1 LANGIERMRG
11 QQERT
16 GPLFS
21 YVSTEERIPKSHPL
35 RQVRRL
41 ADQALDRLNPTF
53 CRLYPEGGRP
63 SIPPEQLLLA
73 LLLQA
78 IYGIRSE
85 RMLTEQLDYNLL
97 FRWFVGLN
105 PDDPIWHPTTFT
117 KNRDRLLNE
126 ELMARFLELLLA
138 SPEVKPLLSS
148 EHFSVDGTL
157 LRAWASHSSL
167 ERIDGGDDEPPPPSG
182 GNGFGAG
189 PAKGKKRA
197 KGDFR
202 GLLLSNQTHRSSS
215 DGEARLFRKSGGTG
229 AFLSYLG
236 HCLMENR
243 HGLVVASEV
252 TPADGYGERA
262 AAVRMARSLS
272 GAHQKTL
279 GADKGYDTRDF
290 VADLRIS
297 GITPHVAQNIQP
309 RRGSAIDGRTV
320 RHAGYD
326 QSINARRRIEQVF
339 GWIKQAAGLRQL
351 KARGRSR
358 VGAVFRLHVV
368 AYNLIR
374 LANLLSPREVLA

>member
-1 LANGIERMRG
+1 MRG

-21 YVSTEERIPKSHPL
+21 YISTEDRIPSSHPL

-53 CRLYPEGGRP
+53 CKLYPEGGRP

-85 RMLTEQLDYNLL
+85 RMLIEQLDDNLL

-105 PDDPIWHPTTFT
+105 PDDPVWHPTTFT

-126 ELMARFLELLLA
+126 ELMAKFLELLLA
-138 SPEVKPLLSS
+138 APEVKPLLSS

-167 ERIDGGDDEPPPPSG
+167 ERIDGLDDGPPPPSA
-182 GNGFGAG
+182 GNGFGGG
-189 PAKGKKRA
+189 PTPGQKRA

-202 GLLLSNQTHRSSS
+202 GLLLSNTTHRSTS
-215 DGEARLFRKSGGTG
+215 DGEARLFKKAPGVG
-229 AFLSYLG
+229 AFLSFMG
-236 HCLMENR
+236 HCVMENR
-243 HGLVVASEV
+243 NGLVVASEV
-252 TPADGYGERA
+252 TEATGRAEREA
-262 AAVRMARSLS
+262 ALRMARSLR
-272 GAHQKTL
+272 GAHQKTV
-279 GADKGYDTRDF
+279 GADKGYDTREF
-290 VADLRIS
+290 VAGLRIK
-297 GITPHVAQNIQP
+297 GITPHVAQNLT
-309 RRGSAIDGRTV
+309 RRGGSAIDARTA
-320 RHAGYD
+320 RHNGYA
-326 QSINARRRIEQVF
+326 QSINSRKRIEQVF
-339 GWIKQAAGLRQL
+339 GWIKQSAGLRQL
-351 KARGRSR
+351 KARGRTK

-374 LANLLSPREVLA
+374 ITNLLRKQEVMA

>member
-1 LANGIERMRG
+1 MRG

-21 YVSTEERIPKSHPL
+21 YISTEDRIPSSHPL

-53 CRLYPEGGRP
+53 CKLYPEGGRP

-85 RMLTEQLDYNLL
+85 RMLIEQLDYNLL

-105 PDDPIWHPTTFT
+105 PDDPVWHPTTFT

-126 ELMARFLELLLA
+126 ELMAKFLELLLA
-138 SPEVKPLLSS
+138 APEVKPLLSS

-167 ERIDGGDDEPPPPSG
+167 ERIDGLDDGPPPPSAS
-182 GNGFGAG
+182 NGFGGG
-189 PAKGKKRA
+189 PTTGQKRA

-202 GLLLSNQTHRSSS
+202 GLLLSNTTHRSTS
-215 DGEARLFRKSGGTG
+215 DGEARLFKKAPGVG
-229 AFLSYLG
+229 AFLSFMG
-236 HCLMENR
+236 HCVMENR
-243 HGLVVASEV
+243 NGLVVASEV
-252 TPADGYGERA
+252 TEATGRAEREA
-262 AAVRMARSLS
+262 ALRMARSLR
-272 GAHQKTL
+272 GAHQKTV
-279 GADKGYDTRDF
+279 GADKGYDTREF
-290 VADLRIS
+290 VAGLRIK
-297 GITPHVAQNIQP
+297 GITPHVAQNLT
-309 RRGSAIDGRTV
+309 RRGGSAIDARTA
-320 RHAGYD
+320 RHNGYA
-326 QSINARRRIEQVF
+326 QSINSRKRIEQVF
-339 GWIKQAAGLRQL
+339 GWIKQSAGLRQL
-351 KARGRSR
+351 KARGRTK

-374 LANLLSPREVLA
+374 ITNLLRKQEVMA

>member
-1 LANGIERMRG
+1 MHC

-16 GPLFS
+16 GPLLS
-21 YVSTEERIPKSHPL
+21 YISTEDRIPKAHPL

-41 ADQALDRLNPTF
+41 ADQALNRLNPTF

-85 RMLTEQLDYNLL
+85 RMLIEQLDYNLL

-105 PDDPIWHPTTFT
+105 PDDPVWHPSTFT

-126 ELMARFLELLLA
+126 ELMARFLELLMA
-138 SPEVKPLLSS
+138 APEVKPLLSS

-182 GNGFGAG
+182 GNGFDSG

-215 DGEARLFRKSGGTG
+215 DVEARLFRKSGGTG

-262 AAVRMARSLS
+262 AAVRMAHSLP

-290 VADLRIS
+290 VADLRIL
-297 GITPHVAQNIQP
+297 GITPHVAQNIQA
-309 RRGSAIDGRTV
+309 RRHSAIDGRTV
-320 RHAGYD
+320 RHAGYG
-326 QSINARRRIEQVF
+326 QSINARKRIEQVF

-368 AYNLIR
+368 ACNLIR
-374 LANLLSPREVLA
+374 LANLLSPRAALA

>member
-1 LANGIERMRG
+1 MRG
-11 QQERT
+11 QQERS

-21 YVSTEERIPKSHPL
+21 YVSTEERIPKVHPL

-53 CRLYPEGGRP
+53 CKLYPEGGRP

-85 RMLTEQLDYNLL
+85 RMLIEQLDYNLL

-105 PDDPIWHPTTFT
+105 PDDPVWHPTSFT

-167 ERIDGGDDEPPPPSG
+167 ERIDGIDDDPPPPSG
-182 GNGFGAG
+182 GNGFGSTS
-189 PAKGKKRA
+189 AKGRKRA

-215 DGEARLFRKSGGTG
+215 DGEARLFRKSNSTG
-229 AFLSYLG
+229 AYLSYLG

-262 AAVRMARSLS
+262 AAVRMARSLP
-272 GAHQKTL
+272 GAHRKTL
-279 GADKGYDTRDF
+279 AADKGYDTRDF
-290 VADLRIS
+290 VTDVRFA
-297 GITPHVAQNIQP
+297 GITPHVAQNIQA
-309 RRGSAIDGRTV
+309 RRRSAIDGRTA
-320 RHAGYD
+320 RHQGYGK
-326 QSINARRRIEQVF
+326 SINARKRIEQVF

-351 KARGRSR
+351 KIRGRSR

-374 LANLLSPREVLA
+374 LANLLRPREVLA

>member
-1 LANGIERMRG
+1 
-11 QQERT
+11 
-16 GPLFS
+16 
-21 YVSTEERIPKSHPL
+21 VSTEERIPKSHPL

>member
-1 LANGIERMRG
+1 MRG

-21 YVSTEERIPKSHPL
+21 YISTEDRIPATHPL

-41 ADQALDRLNPTF
+41 SDQALDRLNPTF
-53 CRLYPEGGRP
+53 CKLYPEAGRP

-85 RMLTEQLDYNLL
+85 RMLIEQLDYNLL

-105 PDDPIWHPTTFT
+105 PDDPVWHPTTFT

-126 ELMARFLELLLA
+126 ELMAKFLELLLA
-138 SPEVKPLLSS
+138 APEVKPLLSS

-167 ERIDGGDDEPPPPSG
+167 ERIDGLDDNPPPPSG
-182 GNGFGAG
+182 GMGFGA
-189 PAKGKKRA
+189 PAAAGKKRA

-215 DGEARLFRKSGGTG
+215 DGEARLFKKAPGVG
-229 AFLSYLG
+229 AFLSFMG
-236 HCLMENR
+236 HCVMENR
-243 HGLVVASEV
+243 NGLVVASEV
-252 TPADGYGERA
+252 TQASGTAERDSA
-262 AAVRMARSLS
+262 LRMARSLS

-297 GITPHVAQNIQP
+297 GITPHVAQNIQT
-309 RRGSAIDGRTV
+309 RRSSAIDGRTV
-320 RHAGYD
+320 RHEGYA
-326 QSINARRRIEQVF
+326 QSINARKRIEQVF

-351 KARGRSR
+351 KARGRSK

-374 LANLLSPREVLA
+374 ITNLLKAQEVMA

>member
-1 LANGIERMRG
+1 MRG

-41 ADQALDRLNPTF
+41 ADQALNRLNPTF

-85 RMLTEQLDYNLL
+85 RMLIEQLDYNLL

-105 PDDPIWHPTTFT
+105 PDDPVWHPTTFT

-126 ELMARFLELLLA
+126 ELMAKFLELLLA
-138 SPEVKPLLSS
+138 SLDVKPLLSS

-167 ERIDGGDDEPPPPSG
+167 QRIEGIDDDPSPPSG
-182 GNGFGAG
+182 GNGFGPEG
-189 PAKGKKRA
+189 RKGKKRA

-215 DGEARLFRKSGGTG
+215 DGEARLFRKSNSTG
-229 AFLSYLG
+229 AYLSYLG

-243 HGLVVASEV
+243 HGLVMASEV

-262 AAVRMARSLS
+262 AALRMARARR
-272 GAHQKTL
+272 GAHRKTL

-290 VADLRIS
+290 VADIRFA
-297 GITPHVAQNIQP
+297 GITPHVAQNIQA
-309 RRGSAIDGRTV
+309 RRRSAIDGRTV
-320 RHAGYD
+320 RHAGYAR
-326 QSINARRRIEQVF
+326 SINARKRIEQVF

-374 LANLLSPREVLA
+374 LATLLSPREVLA

>member
-1 LANGIERMRG
+1 MRG

-21 YVSTEERIPKSHPL
+21 YVSTEDRIPKAHPL

-53 CRLYPEGGRP
+53 CRLYPEAGRP

-85 RMLTEQLDYNLL
+85 RMLMEQLDYNLL

-105 PDDPIWHPTTFT
+105 PDDPVWHPTTFT

-126 ELMARFLELLLA
+126 ELMAKFLELLLA
-138 SPEVKPLLSS
+138 APEVKPLLSC

-157 LRAWASHSSL
+157 LQAWASHGSL
-167 ERIDGGDDEPPPPSG
+167 ERIDGTDDDPPPPSG
-182 GNGFGAG
+182 GHGFGAG
-189 PAKGKKRA
+189 SAKGKKRA

-202 GLLLSNQTHRSSS
+202 GLLLSNQTHRSRS
-215 DGEARLFRKSGGTG
+215 DGEARLFRKSNGTG

-252 TPADGYGERA
+252 TPADGYGERS
-262 AAVRMARSLS
+262 AAVRMASSLP

-290 VADLRIS
+290 VADVRFA
-297 GITPHVAQNIQP
+297 GITPHVAQNSQT
-309 RRGSAIDGRTV
+309 RRRSAIDGRTV
-320 RHAGYD
+320 RHQGYGK
-326 QSINARRRIEQVF
+326 SINARKRIEQVF

-351 KARGRSR
+351 KARGRTR

-374 LANLLSPREVLA
+374 LANLLSPRGALA

>member
-1 LANGIERMRG
+1 MRG

-21 YVSTEERIPKSHPL
+21 YVSTEERIPKVHPL

-53 CRLYPEGGRP
+53 CKLYPEGGRP

-85 RMLTEQLDYNLL
+85 RMLIEQLDYNLL

-105 PDDPIWHPTTFT
+105 PDDPVWHPTSFT

-167 ERIDGGDDEPPPPSG
+167 ERIDGIDDDPPPPSG
-182 GNGFGAG
+182 GNGFGSTS
-189 PAKGKKRA
+189 AKGRKRA

-215 DGEARLFRKSGGTG
+215 DGEARLFRKSNSTG
-229 AFLSYLG
+229 AYLSYLG

-262 AAVRMARSLS
+262 AAVRMARSLP
-272 GAHQKTL
+272 GAHRKTL
-279 GADKGYDTRDF
+279 AADKGYDTRDF
-290 VADLRIS
+290 VADVRFA
-297 GITPHVAQNIQP
+297 GITPHVAQNIQA
-309 RRGSAIDGRTV
+309 RRRSAIDGRTA
-320 RHAGYD
+320 RHQGYGK
-326 QSINARRRIEQVF
+326 SINARKRIEQVF

-351 KARGRSR
+351 KIRGRSR